1 MVFAGGVRHR
11 VLLTALMTPV
21 EPETLGVHVTLA
33 VVTLVVRV
41 TLAVVTL
48 VVRVTSVVH
57 VSLALPDSDRYA
69 GRLVPAGP
77 SSSGLPEP
85 EVTGKFT
92 FLLQSVLS

>member
-41 TLAVVTL
+41 T
-48 VVRVTSVVH
+48 SVVH
-57 VSLALPDSDRYA
+57 VSLASPDSDRYA